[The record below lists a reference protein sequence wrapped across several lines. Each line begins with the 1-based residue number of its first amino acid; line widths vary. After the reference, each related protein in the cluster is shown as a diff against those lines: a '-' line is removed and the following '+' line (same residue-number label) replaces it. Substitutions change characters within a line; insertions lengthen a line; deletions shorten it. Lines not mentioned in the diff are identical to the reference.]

1 MKQSTK
7 LSNTSTSIE
16 HILYSIDNYKPTINY
31 LLQDILTKFLT
42 IIIEFL
48 TIINEKIS
56 IKNRQYYLFIVE
68 RGLET
73 IIHVFSL
80 IFYYTK
86 NLELTFYHSQKA
98 YYFYIEFIEQISDDN
113 VTFLQLSSKDAV
125 LFVYKKTIYDL
136 NNEYKKNMVEP
147 NEDEKIL
154 LNTLDIYIQ
163 FYKTLVIHTLYNS
176 STNNNKEVFDECYKC
191 MENVTESLIKH
202 NKPKKSQIDLV
213 YIFTTLLNDK
223 TIDLNTFYQLIQ
235 GFSEKIVLKK
245 KYDENSLK
253 RKIYDYEMNAL
264 FLNQEYDK
272 IIGFIFNE

>member
-1 MKQSTK
+1 MKNK
-7 LSNTSTSIE
+7 LSNTGTSME
-16 HILYSIDNYKPTINY
+16 YILYSIDNYKPTINY

-42 IIIEFL
+42 IIIEYL

-56 IKNRQYYLFIVE
+56 IKNRQYYRFIVE

-147 NEDEKIL
+147 TEDEKIL
-154 LNTLDIYIQ
+154 LTTLDIYIQ
-163 FYKTLVIHTLYNS
+163 FYKTIIIHTLYNS
-176 STNNNKEVFDECYKC
+176 PTNNNKEVFDECYKC
-191 MENVTESLIKH
+191 MENVTELLIKH
-202 NKPKKSQIDLV
+202 NKPKKSQIEMV
-213 YIFTTLLNDK
+213 YTFVSILNDK
-223 TIDLNTFYQLIQ
+223 TSDNNIFYQLIQ
-235 GFSEKIVLKK
+235 EFVKKIVVKK
-245 KYDENSLK
+245 KYDEVMLK
-253 RKIYDYEMNAL
+253 SKIYSNEFNAL
-264 FLNQEYDK
+264 FSNLDNNYNK
-272 IIGFIFNE
+272 IIEHIFNE